1 MGAFSLVSKAGL
13 RLGIEHPRD
22 FGAFNTFP
30 RSVWAHTHP
39 LLLPQPRPRGPGH
52 LTTLSVFS
60 CPFTHPSF
68 LPTYLLTFRPTQF
81 CDLPPYFLRLRHS
94 PPPRVPLFF
103 PRSPSPSMSV
113 VPARPFFYFIF
124 SQIVPPRSVA
134 RQDLHIAENLTV
146 FLLFYPFFIS
156 GSVSRFSNLSRC
168 PPSSS
173 NQSLCQWAVI
183 PSVRFL
189 QVSEVSGS

>member
-1 MGAFSLVSKAGL
+1 LNIPEISELSTRSRAVCGPTHTRYCFRNPVRGGRDTSPPSLSSLV
-13 RLGIEHPRD
+13 
-22 FGAFNTFP
+22 
-30 RSVWAHTHP
+30 
-39 LLLPQPRPRGPGH
+39 
-52 LTTLSVFS
+52 LS
-60 CPFTHPSF
+60 PILPSF